1 MASNTPL
8 KIALVLDD
16 SLDKTGGVQEYILSI
31 GEWLAAEGHN
41 VHYLVGATTR
51 TDIPNVHSLSKNIGV
66 RFNGNRM
73 SIPLPA
79 SKRRIKELLERE
91 QFDVLHIQTPYSP
104 WLAHRLI
111 MAAPTTTAVIGTF
124 HIVAYSRLVTLA
136 TKALA
141 FWTRKSVKRFDLMMS
156 VSSAAVSYAKQT
168 YGISSVVIPNAID
181 YYRFHQAAPS
191 IKTEAL
197 RIVFLGRLV
206 ERKGCQYLLQA
217 TQKLQSVA
225 GLPPYTVIVGGKGPL
240 DGSLKTYVRSNG
252 LEKVVEF
259 VGYVSEEDKP
269 GFYASADIS
278 VFPSTGGESFGI
290 VLIEAMASGRSVVLA
305 GKNSGYST
313 VMEPQ
318 PELLFDAKDSQ
329 QLADKLAELLLNADR
344 RQSLSSW
351 GMEYSRNFDV
361 DRIGKLIMVEYE
373 QALRKRRKL

>member
-1 MASNTPL
+1 MANNPSL

-31 GEWLAAEGHN
+31 GEWLAGQGHD

-73 SIPLPA
+73 SIPLPTP
-79 SKRRIKELLERE
+79 KRRIKALLEHE
-91 QFDVLHIQTPYSP
+91 QYDVLHVQTPYSP

-111 MAAPTTTAVIGTF
+111 VAAPPSTAVVGTF
-124 HIVAYSRLVTLA
+124 HIVAYSKLVTLA

-141 FWTRKSVKRFDLMMS
+141 FWTRKSVKRFDQMMS
-156 VSSAAVSYAKQT
+156 VSTAAVTYAKQT
-168 YGISSVVIPNAID
+168 YGIRSVVVPNAID

-191 IKTEAL
+191 VKAKEL
-197 RIVFLGRLV
+197 RIIFLGRLV

-217 TQKLQSVA
+217 IQKLQSVP
-225 GLPPYTVIVGGKGPL
+225 GLPLYKVIVGGKGPL
-240 DGSLKTYVRSNG
+240 DGTLKAYVGSNH
-252 LEKVVEF
+252 LEDKVSF
-259 VGYVSEEDKP
+259 VGYVSEDEKP
-269 GFYASADIS
+269 SFYASADLS

-290 VLIEAMASGRSVVLA
+290 VLVEAMASGRSVVLA

-329 QLADKLAELLLNADR
+329 QLANKLAALLLDAGR
-344 RQSLSSW
+344 RQSLASW
-351 GMEYSRNFDV
+351 GMEYSRGFDV
-361 DRIGKLIMVEYE
+361 DQIGKRIVLEYE